1 MTFDSYLIEISE
13 VTETKVSRRVFNK
26 AILRVYMGLNNNKKK
41 LQFIYLL
48 PEMSETQRV
57 QDEYNNNNNN
67 LCINA

>member
-26 AILRVYMGLNNNKKK
+26 AILRVYMGLNNNKKII

-48 PEMSETQRV
+48 PEMSETQRA
-57 QDEYNNNNNN
+57 QDEYNNNN